1 MPDVKKVLKIDA
13 RTGWETTGKGIFFV
27 VFIQEMGELF
37 GCFDVKL
44 GINQDKFYKFEREK
58 IKKSSIIVTVQNRD
72 NKGDKSGGKKGKVSK
87 EERVWI
93 R

>member
-1 MPDVKKVLKIDA
+1 MPDVKKVLKTDA

-37 GCFDVKL
+37 GGFDVKL
-44 GINQDKFYKFEREK
+44 GINQDKFYKFEL
-58 IKKSSIIVTVQNRD
+58 D
-72 NKGDKSGGKKGKVSK
+72 NKEDKNRGAEGKGKK

>member
-1 MPDVKKVLKIDA
+1 
-13 RTGWETTGKGIFFV
+13 
-27 VFIQEMGELF
+27 MGELF
-37 GCFDVKL
+37 GYFDVKL
-44 GINQDKFYKFEREK
+44 GINQDKFYKFELEK

-72 NKGDKSGGKKGKVSK
+72 NKEVKSRGAGGKGKK